1 MEIKVWYL
9 STCSTCR
16 RILQEVDLNDS
27 NAELINIKTTPLTE
41 IELEDMKSFTGSYRD
56 LINGRSAQFRSMDKK
71 AKDLT
76 EEEARELLLKHY
88 AFLKRPV
95 VRINDDYFIGNS
107 KRNVQALQERL
118 DRQ

>member
-1 MEIKVWYL
+1 MEVKVWYL

-16 RILQEVDLNDS
+16 RILKDAGLDET
-27 NAELINIKTTPLTE
+27 NAEMIDIKKTSLTKE
-41 IELEDMKSFTGSYRD
+41 ELEDMRSFIGSYRD
-56 LINGRSAQFRSMDKK
+56 LINGRSTQFRTMTKK

-95 VRINDDYFIGNS
+95 IWIDGDYYVGNS
-107 KRNVQALQERL
+107 KKTVEALHERL
-118 DRQ
+118 DS